1 MYEDSFTLLLSL
13 VVVVVVVVVAV
24 VVLDAKLLCSIPQ

>member
-13 VVVVVVVVVAV
+13 VVVVVVVVAV